1 MAVLLFRLNNVPEEE
16 AEAVRGLLQDEGLE
30 FYETQAGAFGIGV
43 AGIWLK
49 NDGDA
54 PQARALLADF
64 QAEHSERM
72 RQEFRERQARGETE
86 RFVDRL
92 RREPLKVLLY
102 LLAAGVILYIS
113 VVPWLE
119 LLP

>member
-1 MAVLLFRLNNVPEEE
+1 MAILLFRLNNVPEEE
-16 AEAVRGLLQDEGLE
+16 AEAVRSLLQEEGLA
-30 FYETQAGAFGIGV
+30 FYETQAGTFGIGV

-49 NDGDA
+49 NDDEA
-54 PQARALLADF
+54 SRARALLADF

-72 RQEFRERQARGETE
+72 RQDFRERQARGETE
-86 RFVDRL
+86 RFIDRL

-102 LLAAGVILYIS
+102 LLAAGFILYIS
-113 VVPWLE
+113 IVPWLD